1 MLHPGLLRFS
11 QHSKMQVVFRFGGSE
26 FWICVHKISE
36 VCLFP
41 RAALPVTTTSWA
53 ASNYRDLFCPSSGG
67 WTSDIQVLAGLV
79 PSVALRKDLVQAPP
93 TSFSSLLE
101 ILVLWLVDL
110 SPQCLQLLRAS
121 LGFSLCLCVVPVL
134 LFL

>member
-1 MLHPGLLRFS
+1 MAYPSEVAPMDGAS
-11 QHSKMQVVFRFGGSE
+11 FGHNLEAAGSFCGSE
-26 FWICVHKISE
+26 E
-36 VCLFP
+36 G
-41 RAALPVTTTSWA
+41 
-53 ASNYRDLFCPSSGG
+53 SGSG
-67 WTSDIQVLAGLV
+67 
-79 PSVALRKDLVQAPP
+79 PP

-110 SPQCLQLLRAS
+110 SPQCLRLLRAS